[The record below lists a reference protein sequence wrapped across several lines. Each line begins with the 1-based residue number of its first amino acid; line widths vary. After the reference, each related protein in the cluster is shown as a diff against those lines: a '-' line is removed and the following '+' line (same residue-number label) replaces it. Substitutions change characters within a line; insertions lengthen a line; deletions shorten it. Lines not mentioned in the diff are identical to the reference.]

1 MKNRRLYYFL
11 GVVAILP
18 AWYFIDIRMNIS
30 NYEKELRKYLIES
43 RKYADEEILS
53 LEGEH
58 SKLPAY
64 PVYVKFKNEPNVTYV
79 YTHIGDK
86 WIQLGGARDQ
96 YGNLPKYK
104 HDENPNLIK

>member
-11 GVVAILP
+11 GVLAILP
-18 AWYFIDIRMNIS
+18 AWYFIDIRMNIN

-64 PVYVKFKNEPNVTYV
+64 PVYVKFKDEPNVTYV
-79 YTHIGDK
+79 YTHNGDK
-86 WIQLGGARDQ
+86 WIQLEGARDQ

-104 HDENPNLIK
+104 HDENPKLIK